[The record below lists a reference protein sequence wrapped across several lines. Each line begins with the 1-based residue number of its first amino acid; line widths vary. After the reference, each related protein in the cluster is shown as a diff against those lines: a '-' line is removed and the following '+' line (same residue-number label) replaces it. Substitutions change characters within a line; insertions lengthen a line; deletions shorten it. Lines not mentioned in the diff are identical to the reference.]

1 MLNVSNDLRVFL
13 ETQASVGDDWLPP
26 TKIRA
31 LYLND
36 PAAIWLEH
44 HGAAHGFVPETLS
57 YAFLDFLAEKG
68 QQFEQAWLKRNAPE
82 AVQVCDQPYE
92 GREAQRVLQTLDL
105 MQAGVPVIAQ
115 PALWWPAE
123 RIFGTPDLI
132 VLSSW
137 FRERYP
143 EQAHLVGE
151 TEHYLV
157 LDLKFSSNLDKREK
171 AADLS
176 CYSAQT
182 RMYSYMLGQI
192 QGIMPQH
199 AFLITRDRLHNP
211 IPIPIEVQLGQP
223 LDADIRQNCERYVE
237 IVQFGGQYVPWND
250 PIVQLNPNV
259 SDERWS
265 KARAQIR
272 QRQPGGEML
281 RLWNIGPTAQQK
293 LVNAGI
299 TTLLGLM
306 NAASQSIPKGIMK
319 FPDPMK
325 AIMQANHTG
334 VALRAPGI
342 APAAKQ
348 WEFFVDF
355 EFFSNL
361 NVDFEQQWPQLKG
374 TPMIF
379 MIGIGWLTD
388 GQWHYRECIAE
399 REDHAAEQAI
409 LAEFIAILQA
419 QTNNQLDQAVLYH
432 WHNAE
437 PVECRHA
444 AVRHQLP
451 NDHILLNL
459 PWFDLKNVL
468 VNNACAV
475 PGAWDYSLKSIAK
488 ALAVLDAQY
497 DPAWPT
503 DLADG
508 AQAQLVGWYAY
519 RQAEARTSAEMQLLS
534 RYLEADCRATWKIL
548 AWLRADDGA
557 H

>member
-1 MLNVSNDLRVFL
+1 MLRVSDAL
-13 ETQASVGDDWLPP
+13 RVLLQNQTVVGNDWLPP
-26 TKIRA
+26 TKIRS

-57 YAFLDFLAEKG
+57 YAFIDFLAEKG
-68 QQFEQAWLKRNAPE
+68 HQFEMAWLQRVAPNAI
-82 AVQVCDQPYE
+82 QVCVEPYE
-92 GREAQRVLQTLDL
+92 GREAHRVAQTLDL
-105 MQAGVPVIAQ
+105 IEAATPVIAQ

-137 FRERYP
+137 FRQQYP
-143 EQAHLVGE
+143 EMGHLVGE
-151 TEHYLV
+151 TEHYVV
-157 LDLKFSSNLDKREK
+157 LDLKFSSNLEKREK

-192 QGIMPQH
+192 QGVMPQH

-211 IPIPIEVQLGQP
+211 IAIPIEAQLEQP
-223 LDADIRQNCERYVE
+223 LDADIRQNCERYFE
-237 IVQFGGQYVPWND
+237 IVRDGGQYLPWND

-259 SDERWS
+259 NDERWS
-265 KARAQIR
+265 KARTQIR

-281 RLWNIGPTAQQK
+281 RLWNIGAAAQQK
-293 LVNAGI
+293 LVKAGI
-299 TTLLGLM
+299 TTLSSLM
-306 NAASQSIPKGIMK
+306 NAASQSLPKGVMK
-319 FPDPMK
+319 YPDPMK

-334 VALRAPGI
+334 LAQRAQGI
-342 APAAKQ
+342 APATKPY
-348 WEFFVDF
+348 EFFVDF

-361 NVDFEQQWPQLKG
+361 NVNFEQQWPTLQG

-379 MIGIGWLTD
+379 MIGIGWLAN
-388 GQWHYRECIAE
+388 GQWHYHECIAE

-409 LAEFIAILQA
+409 LAEFIAVLQA
-419 QTNNQLDQAVLYH
+419 QTNHQLDQAVLYH

-444 AVRHQLP
+444 ATRHQLP
-451 NDHILLNL
+451 SDHLLLNL

-468 VNNACAV
+468 VDNACAV

-497 DPAWPT
+497 DPAWPS

-508 AQAQLVGWYAY
+508 SQAQLVGWYAY
-519 RQAEARTSAEMQLLS
+519 RQPNPRTSAEMQLLS

-548 AWLRADDGA
+548 AWLRADD
-557 H
+557 